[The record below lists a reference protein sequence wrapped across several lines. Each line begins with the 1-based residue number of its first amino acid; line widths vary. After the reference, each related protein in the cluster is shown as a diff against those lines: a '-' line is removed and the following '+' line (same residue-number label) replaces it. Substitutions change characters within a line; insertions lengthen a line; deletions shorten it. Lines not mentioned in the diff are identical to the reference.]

1 MVKVVILR
9 KIKKGMEQD
18 FREKTA
24 QLRANAVP
32 QRGYVSGETWIDT
45 DDPSRCVVISTW
57 VSLDDWKAWEISSHR
72 RTIEEGL
79 APLLDEPARTF
90 VLRPPQG
97 AKIREEVAM
106 PVA

>member
-9 KIKKGMEQD
+9 KIKEGMGQE

-32 QRGYVSGETWIDT
+32 QQGYVSGETWVDAN
-45 DDPSRCVVISTW
+45 DPSCSIVISTW
-57 VSLDDWKAWEISSHR
+57 VSLDDWKAWEISMQR
-72 RTIEEGL
+72 RTIAEEL

-90 VLRPPQG
+90 VLRPPKG
-97 AKIREEVAM
+97 MEVRVEVAM